1 MMNFV
6 PVLPYETILISDFN
20 DNIYWVMSRILTKQ
34 FEDQWIANLSSF
46 SDINPCIELVDKIL
60 CLKIWTYMIYDIW
73 YLDISYKDPKF
84 DICDQIISGTNL
96 PFMQEA
102 LPLLIKLLPP
112 PMMICNKL
120 VHFANVFFG
129 VTTRGVHIDQTLAL
143 SCSNISKQLG
153 TIFPVLTSDNISFY
167 EPATTE
173 NMLWAKS
180 VRKCVFLVHFPG
192 EGGRKED

>member
-1 MMNFV
+1 M
-6 PVLPYETILISDFN
+6 
-20 DNIYWVMSRILTKQ
+20 
-34 FEDQWIANLSSF
+34 
-46 SDINPCIELVDKIL
+46 
-60 CLKIWTYMIYDIW
+60 
-73 YLDISYKDPKF
+73 
-84 DICDQIISGTNL
+84 ISGTNL
-96 PFMQEA
+96 PFMQEG

-129 VTTRGVHIDQTLAL
+129 VTTRRVHIDQTLAL

-167 EPATTE
+167 EPATSE
-173 NMLWAKS
+173 NMLRAKS

-192 EGGRKED
+192 EGGREED